1 MSRYG
6 VSRRHQGGG
15 DPDWGE
21 GITKLMELILLV
33 ILIIVVGGFLISMY
47 KAF

>member
-21 GITKLMELILLV
+21 GITKLMEGCLAIVLL
-33 ILIIVVGGFLISMY
+33 IVVVAFLFSMY